1 MTLSPVDVLEDS
13 LQLDAEKTELR
24 LAVYSAEG
32 RLLVALD
39 GVQDPGNLGTILR
52 TADAAGFA
60 GALLGAGTADPF
72 GPKALSAT
80 KGSVFRLR
88 MKRCPE
94 LAPVLE
100 DCARRGMAV
109 VASELGGEVWVVDA
123 DGSGNGFLTVISRD
137 GDMTEGIVVIVDSLN
152 GAVDLHRGLLLTRP
166 LTFKGKLCRQLSQ
179 TVVVEDLPE
188 VQGLGLDSALELS
201 GGIHGALYIHLSST
215 RLYQRL

>member
-1 MTLSPVDVLEDS
+1 MGDGRGEMGDGAFD
-13 LQLDAEKTELR
+13 LDAFGFLR
-24 LAVYSAEG
+24 VLFK
-32 RLLVALD
+32 D
-39 GVQDPGNLGTILR
+39 ILCNF
-52 TADAAGFA
+52 T
-60 GALLGAGTADPF
+60 
-72 GPKALSAT
+72 
-80 KGSVFRLR
+80 
-88 MKRCPE
+88 
-94 LAPVLE
+94 
-100 DCARRGMAV
+100 
-109 VASELGGEVWVVDA
+109 SELGGEVWVVDA